1 MWGVGFGM
9 DDRDRSGEGVPSAS
23 YLDCR
28 AKDEWLTRLTG
39 DWQWP
44 MEQGGDAIDTS
55 PELADTA
62 LRLPNHDEI
71 YINGGV

>member
-1 MWGVGFGM
+1 
-9 DDRDRSGEGVPSAS
+9 
-23 YLDCR
+23 
-28 AKDEWLTRLTG
+28 
-39 DWQWP
+39 